1 MEERASPLEN
11 FARNVAKMEAILEDG
26 WRAAGWLAA
35 PRSLAPGI
43 YFVTYFLSLQ
53 VERGVS
59 PCQTP
64 SFSSRQCVQERA
76 ANTDNRGRTEVGT
89 SNNFN
94 RPIDA
99 KQRPRM
105 TASIFVAARLFFSLL
120 QP

>member
-1 MEERASPLEN
+1 MA
-11 FARNVAKMEAILEDG
+11 
-26 WRAAGWLAA
+26 
-35 PRSLAPGI
+35 SLAPGI
-43 YFVTYFLSLQ
+43 YFVTYFLSKWT
-53 VERGVS
+53 VEQRSAVS

-105 TASIFVAARLFFSLL
+105 PASIFVATRLFFSLL

>member
-64 SFSSRQCVQERA
+64 SFSSRQCVQER
-76 ANTDNRGRTEVGT
+76 TGWQHGPSRHGKTVVGT
-89 SNNFN
+89 FQVVNLHTYT
-94 RPIDA
+94 
-99 KQRPRM
+99 K
-105 TASIFVAARLFFSLL
+105 
-120 QP
+120 